1 MLDLLLAGLL
11 IGATHAVPPG
21 PITFEV
27 LRRGITEG
35 FVSALKVDAGA
46 VLADSVFFVLIM
58 LGLLQI
64 LNNPAAKIIVWIC
77 GCALLLFLGIRGIV
91 KAFKNGKRK
100 AGDADD
106 ATSKKETTPLLT
118 GFLICITSPFAI
130 IWWTGVFAG
139 SVAISGQGMATMLW
153 LFAGI
158 AIAVFGWYGLVGAS
172 GTFGKKLLQG
182 KMTVVLSL
190 VCSLTMI
197 VFAAILFYRGYVSF
211 IG

>member
-1 MLDLLLAGLL
+1 MLDVLLTGLL

-35 FVSALKVDAGA
+35 FLSALKVDAGA
-46 VLADSVFFVLIM
+46 VIADSIFFVLIM

-64 LNNPAAKIIVWIC
+64 LNSPFWKIVVWLC
-77 GCALLLFLGIRGIV
+77 GCGLLLLLGVRGIL
-91 KAFKNGKRK
+91 KAFTNGV
-100 AGDADD
+100 
-106 ATSKKETTPLLT
+106 KKPGETDNRREKESSPMLT

-139 SVAISGQGMATMLW
+139 SVALSGQGMTTMLW
-153 LFAGI
+153 MFAGI
-158 AIAVFGWYGLVGAS
+158 AIMVFGWYALVGAS

-182 KMTVVLSL
+182 KATMILSL
-190 VCSLTMI
+190 ICSITMI
-197 VFAAILFYRGYVSF
+197 LFSAILFYRGYMSF